1 MDEKVV
7 FSMANWYTATREK
20 TRPGQ
25 PGTIRNWRNAMSL
38 PPPTFR
44 CLFATL
50 IMAIIVLSFT
60 VDAPAKTWI
69 VDDSGGPGVDFTDI
83 QPAIEAAVAGDLI
96 LVYTGSYGYF
106 NSPFYPYALIVQRL
120 AKNELLSRILLRLK
134 KLNGRT

>member
-83 QPAIEAAVAGDLI
+83 ETLPDPAGRPLLTLRGVSAELARTLGITQVLLSISHSGEYAVASVIGLG
-96 LVYTGSYGYF
+96 TG
-106 NSPFYPYALIVQRL
+106 
-120 AKNELLSRILLRLK
+120 
-134 KLNGRT
+134 